1 MIAVLLAVFVV
12 PQPWGIPL
20 IIGAVLFEIAET
32 IFWIRLSRRGA
43 PRAGPETIIGETGVV
58 VEACRPVGRVRVRGE
73 AWRARCDGNAA
84 VGTPVTVVDRD
95 GLTLIVEAAVAGQSH
110 SGIGTGDGES

>member
-1 MIAVLLAVFVV
+1 MLIVIAVLLAVFVV

-32 IFWIRLSRRGA
+32 AFWIRLSRRGA

-58 VEACRPVGRVRVRGE
+58 VEACCPLGRVRVRGE
-73 AWRARCDGNAA
+73 LWRARSDADA
-84 VGTPVTVVDRD
+84 TVGSPVRVVDRD
-95 GLTLIVEAAVAGQSH
+95 GLTLIVEPITSTDRLEPA
-110 SGIGTGDGES
+110 TGR